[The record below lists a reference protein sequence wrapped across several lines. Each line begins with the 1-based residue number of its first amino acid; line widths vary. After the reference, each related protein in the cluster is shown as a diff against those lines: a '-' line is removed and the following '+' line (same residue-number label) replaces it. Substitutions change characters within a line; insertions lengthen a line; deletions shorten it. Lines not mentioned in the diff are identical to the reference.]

1 MEKLVITLGL
11 AAALA
16 ACVSTQPP
24 PAAVPERF
32 DANPGAGAIYIL
44 RGLDPVVLSGVT
56 VRLDG
61 QSVASLRREDYIRVD
76 VPPGQHRIGCGDPE
90 TTHVVDMAPGR
101 TAYVE
106 AVLRVGWMAPSCTLT
121 SLDDASGQQRVMAGK
136 RVASTPP

>member
-1 MEKLVITLGL
+1 MKTPVIMLGMAAGL
-11 AAALA
+11 AA
-16 ACVSTQPP
+16 CISTQPP

-44 RGLDPVVLSGVT
+44 RGRDPVVLSGVP
-56 VRLDG
+56 VNLDG
-61 QSVASLRREDYIRVD
+61 QSVASLRRDDYIRVD

-90 TTHVVDMAPGR
+90 TTQVVDVAAGR

-121 SLDDASGQQRVMAGK
+121 SLDDVNGQQRVMEGK
-136 RVASTPP
+136 RVASAPP